1 MMFKKSLDI
10 VSLVAIAVF
19 GSIAIWLAI
28 WGESPREPGH
38 MSIQSKILLW
48 DIAPFVFAPTWL
60 IVRYANA
67 AAARFPFLLGR
78 PGHRGLLFYILLAVP
93 EVLLIWKVVMGFV
106 DAIGP

>member
-67 AAARFPFLLGR
+67 AAARFPFPLS
-78 PGHRGLLFYILLAVP
+78 P
-93 EVLLIWKVVMGFV
+93 ERELKAREFARWFADQKTMLK
-106 DAIGP
+106 AQ